1 MKEIIALIG
10 LACTVIG
17 TLLALGVIH
26 PLGGDNAT
34 KGVITVRGNPQND
47 SGTTVTFPE
56 FDSGGNT
63 AKVPDVRGESFEE
76 AEHDLE
82 AAGFVNHTRD
92 ETFTNDDSLVG
103 KVVQTGP
110 PDGWDW
116 PKDKQ
121 IRIFVGKAFG

>member
-1 MKEIIALIG
+1 MKIIALIG

-34 KGVITVRGNPQND
+34 KGVITVQSGTQSD
-47 SGTTVTFPE
+47 SGTIVTFPKI
-56 FDSGGNT
+56 DSGGNT
-63 AKVPDVRGESFEE
+63 AKVPDVRGDSVEQ

-82 AAGFVNHTRD
+82 AAGFFNHTRD
-92 ETFTNDDSLVG
+92 ETFTSDDSLVG

-116 PKDKQ
+116 PKDRQ
-121 IRIFVGKAFG
+121 IRIYVGKPFG